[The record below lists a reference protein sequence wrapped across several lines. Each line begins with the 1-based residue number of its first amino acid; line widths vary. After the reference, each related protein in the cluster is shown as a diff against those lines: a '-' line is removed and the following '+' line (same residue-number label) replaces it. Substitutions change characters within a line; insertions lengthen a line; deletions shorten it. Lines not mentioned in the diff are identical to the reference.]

1 MVGVRSGPSWDEV
14 RVRLPLDDWERS
26 GVEEGRRVPV
36 RIGDRPPRW
45 LFVEGVVWFGEPLNP
60 WRLVAFALIW
70 AALVLYTA
78 DGWLRARSTT

>member
-1 MVGVRSGPSWDEV
+1 M
-14 RVRLPLDDWERS
+14 
-26 GVEEGRRVPV
+26 
-36 RIGDRPPRW
+36 

-78 DGWLRARSTT
+78 DGWLRARSAT